1 MKRLLIA
8 CAVPVVLTAA
18 AAVSTVRND
27 LAPYAATDPASEF
40 WDLSEHEGV
49 SVSTDESSGVSGVS
63 DDQVLDFRTFSRAFS
78 NVVPKF
84 STTIKCGLILIV
96 R

>member
-1 MKRLLIA
+1 MKRLLLA
-8 CAVPVVLTAA
+8 CGIPVVLTAV

-49 SVSTDESSGVSGVS
+49 PVSTEASSGVTGVS
-63 DDQVLDFRTFSRAFS
+63 DDYVLDFRTFSRAFS

-84 STTIKCGLILIV
+84 STTIKWGLSLIL